1 MILVVSMKVV
11 VEMHESSSSFGK
23 NILAPLE
30 ITAVASAIDA
40 AIQKKTHDSG
50 RLSDSASQ
58 TTTCIISN
66 EEMNDILKIVQAL
79 EDPNSLQKGV
89 TKTIKNETKE
99 QNGEFLGMLLESSGA
114 ILLGNMLVGKGIV
127 RAGYGHGKGIVRAG
141 YGNKID
147 F

>member
-1 MILVVSMKVV
+1 MILVVSMKAV

-50 RLSDSASQ
+50 RLSDSA
-58 TTTCIISN
+58 CIISN

-99 QNGEFLGMLLESSGA
+99 QNGEFLGTLLESSGA

-127 RAGYGHGKGIVRAG
+127 RADCGHGKGIVRAG